1 MCALRDISCV
11 VADIAGLSPFA
22 FSVIAGTVA
31 TFPLMF
37 IPSFKKLS
45 WLSLLG
51 CISTVVVTVTVVAAV
66 AMDPTREKMPQ
77 QVQTSQLVNTPL
89 CVAGSGTHQA
99 SIDVFSRDVR
109 LLRFTSHRTA
119 LPDNM
124 ISHSKEG

>member
-1 MCALRDISCV
+1 VCRC

-22 FSVIAGTVA
+22 FSVVVGTVA

-66 AMDPTREKMPQ
+66 AMDPLRDKMPQ
-77 QVQTSQLVNTPL
+77 QVLSP
-89 CVAGSGTHQA
+89 A
-99 SIDVFSRDVR
+99 SWFCTWAWLSVHIVMAASVV
-109 LLRFTSHRTA
+109 
-119 LPDNM
+119 
-124 ISHSKEG
+124 